1 MSATPLHSPTTD
13 GEAPPGW
20 YADPAN
26 PGGRRY
32 WDGSAWTS
40 QIAPATPAAAEAPAV
55 PIGLVISGY
64 VFAVLIPIV
73 GLILGLV
80 AAAKHKGTGA
90 NHGVW
95 IIVTAVAA
103 FFVYLLLMAGGSA

>member
-1 MSATPLHSPTTD
+1 MSATPLTSPPTD
-13 GEAPPGW
+13 AEAPPGW

-40 QIAPATPAAAEAPAV
+40 QIAPAAPAPADTSSV
-55 PIGLVISGY
+55 SSGLVIAGY

-73 GLILGLV
+73 GLVLGLV
-80 AAAKHKGTGA
+80 AAAKHTGSGTR
-90 NHGVW
+90 HGVW
-95 IIVTAVAA
+95 IVVTAVVA
-103 FFVYLLLMAGGSA
+103 FLLYVSLMAGGSA